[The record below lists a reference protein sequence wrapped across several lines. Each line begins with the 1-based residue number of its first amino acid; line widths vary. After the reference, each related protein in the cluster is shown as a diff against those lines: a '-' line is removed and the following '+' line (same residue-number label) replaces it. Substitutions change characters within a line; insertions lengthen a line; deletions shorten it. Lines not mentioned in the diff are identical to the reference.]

1 MEYYPAFSMSKS
13 TNEMRDLINE
23 TVFTFGWRGLNVFGE
38 LGSGEW
44 LVNIEKNEETPPHKM
59 KIV

>member
-1 MEYYPAFSMSKS
+1 
-13 TNEMRDLINE
+13 MRDLINE

-44 LVNIEKNEETPPHKM
+44 LVNIEKNEETPPK
-59 KIV
+59 K